1 MTSRLSMGHVDGHRV
16 DEPDAK
22 KPGATA
28 VMANR
33 VRRD

>member
-1 MTSRLSMGHVDGHRV
+1 MTSRLSMGHVDGHCV

-22 KPGATA
+22 EPLATA
-28 VMANR
+28 VMSNR